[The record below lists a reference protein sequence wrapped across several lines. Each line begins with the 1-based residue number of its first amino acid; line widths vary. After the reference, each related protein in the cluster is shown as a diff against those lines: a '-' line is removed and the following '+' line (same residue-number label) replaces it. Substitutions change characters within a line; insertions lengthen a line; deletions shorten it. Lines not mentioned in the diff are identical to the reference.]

1 MTLERGIGYERAVS
15 ASLLPGRP
23 TRKSK
28 RRVLSFLVFLAAV
41 AGAVTVA
48 LPPLAGLPARVRQ
61 FLDRSG
67 DAAKNAHVLPQKAAA
82 EEAEIEAEA
91 KPVKVKKGRNTVYN
105 GVMMVPEHFA
115 AKDDGSYDL
124 ILHFHG
130 NTDLTLESF
139 DKLGINAVYVVL
151 NLGLGSGIYEDH
163 YAGPATFGAM
173 IQRVDSEM
181 EKRGLSN
188 AHVGRLALTAWSAG
202 YGAVVRTL
210 DQPKLAEKVDAVVLL
225 DGFHLP
231 LKKNGIE
238 PDPAGL
244 APGVV
249 AFAEQAKKGERLF
262 FMTHSNIIPMGYA
275 GCKEATDVLLGKLEL
290 ERTDASGAT
299 KIPDLAAVKGVLPR
313 DEMVALVPTST
324 VDAGGFHVRGFK
336 GNDKPHHISHLLQ
349 SSEIAFPALAER
361 WKTAKT
367 AAADA
372 PAPMTGAQ

>member
-1 MTLERGIGYERAVS
+1 MTLALELGYQCAMS

-23 TRKSK
+23 SRKSK

-48 LPPLAGLPARVRQ
+48 LPPLSGLPARVRQ

-82 EEAEIEAEA
+82 EPPAEVEA
-91 KPVKVKKGRNTVYN
+91 KPVKIKKGRNTVYS
-105 GVMMVPEHFA
+105 GVMMVPEHFV
-115 AKDDGSYDL
+115 AKGDGSYDL

-139 DKLGINAVYVVL
+139 DKLEINAVYVVL
-151 NLGLGSGIYEDH
+151 NLGLGSGIYEDN
-163 YAGPATFGAM
+163 YAGPATLEAM

-181 EKRGLSN
+181 GKRGLTN
-188 AHVGRLALTAWSAG
+188 AHVDRLALTAWSAG

-238 PDPAGL
+238 PDPGGL

-249 AFAEQAKKGERLF
+249 AFAELAKKGERLF

-275 GCKEATDVLLGKLEL
+275 GTKEATDVLLAKLEL
-290 ERTDASGAT
+290 ERKDASGET

-367 AAADA
+367 AAL
-372 PAPMTGAQ
+372 MTGTQ